1 VGPAGRSRAASA
13 SPGAGAEPRAAAR
26 QIAYRTRAARS
37 PLLLPTRTL
46 RAISATAT
54 QGLPFRDG
62 PRERH
67 DRPRGREHLLLRNL
81 HSLAGGMGGEERYAP
96 AHSEE
101 GRSMATRTFTAI
113 LGRQGVRNA
122 VRSGPWAD
130 FASSP
135 GTKSGASWKLRG
147 EPALLPPADERA
159 GAPSDP
165 TFPNWF
171 APPGGG
177 RPQWNVRGW
186 RCSRCYE

>member
-1 VGPAGRSRAASA
+1 VGPAGRSLAASA

-81 HSLAGGMGGEERYAP
+81 HSLAGGMGGRRGTLQLIPRRAAAWRHGPLPLFLAGKAYVTRFEA
-96 AHSEE
+96 AHGQTSRPRRA
-101 GRSMATRTFTAI
+101 RSRAH
-113 LGRQGVRNA
+113 
-122 VRSGPWAD
+122 
-130 FASSP
+130 P
-135 GTKSGASWKLRG
+135 GSSGASQRSCPRPMSGRG
-147 EPALLPPADERA
+147 PPPTRHFQIGLP
-159 GAPSDP
+159 
-165 TFPNWF
+165 
-171 APPGGG
+171 PPGGAAPNG
-177 RPQWNVRGW
+177 T
-186 RCSRCYE
+186 